1 MLHLIRGLL
10 EEPSDQVLHCLQM
23 EYATRKP
30 FPDSEVSGVTDS
42 GLTRHHCICEF
53 DVDML

>member
-42 GLTRHHCICEF
+42 GLTRHHCTF
-53 DVDML
+53 DANEC